1 MAVLIQ
7 SFSKVFSSSPVLG
20 LVESVQTAEVTSLHE
35 VMEWAVVHNDTAVM
49 SDPQLS
55 HQNLLKPQF
64 TFKWINLG
72 LTL

>member
-1 MAVLIQ
+1 M
-7 SFSKVFSSSPVLG
+7 
-20 LVESVQTAEVTSLHE
+20 QTTEVTS
-35 VMEWAVVHNDTAVM
+35 TALSAGVLFGMTFAIM

-55 HQNLLKPQF
+55 HKNLRQPQD

>member
-1 MAVLIQ
+1 M
-7 SFSKVFSSSPVLG
+7 
-20 LVESVQTAEVTSLHE
+20 QTAEVTSLHE